1 MDALNEKVVQV
12 EKYIEGLEKLMT
24 ARIEEIVPLP

>member
-1 MDALNEKVVQV
+1 MEALDRKVVHV

-24 ARIEEIVPLP
+24 ARIEEIVSMR